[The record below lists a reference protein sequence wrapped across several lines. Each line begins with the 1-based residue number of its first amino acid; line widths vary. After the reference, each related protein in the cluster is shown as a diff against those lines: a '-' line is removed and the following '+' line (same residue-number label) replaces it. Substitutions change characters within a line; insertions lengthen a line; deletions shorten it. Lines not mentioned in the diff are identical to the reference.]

1 MLRIQRV
8 LLLCLTAAITG
19 CTGLGR
25 MQAPAISAEEYA
37 RHIATLSADEFE
49 GRKPGTA
56 GERKTVEYLVAEFK
70 KLGLE
75 PGNGDSFLQQVPI
88 VEITAG
94 SDARLQLGSAE
105 LKYMQDMVIWTK
117 RLVPE
122 ISVADSPLVFVGHGV
137 VAPELGWN
145 DYAGVDMRG
154 KTAVILINDPG
165 FATNDPKL
173 FRGRAMTYYGRW
185 TYKFEEAMRQGAA
198 GALIIHDDVPA
209 AYPWDTVQNSWSGPQ
224 LDTVAADGNASRAAI
239 EGWITRS
246 AGDALL
252 RQNGLSYE
260 QMLQAASR
268 PGFKPIELAQ
278 RASGSLRNA
287 IRRSSSPNV
296 IARLPG
302 SKHPDE
308 YVFYMA
314 HWDHLG
320 RAFGRSG
327 DTIFNGALDNATGTA
342 GLLTIA
348 KAYSEMRQR
357 PERSIVFLAVTLEES
372 GLLGS
377 AYYVANP
384 VYPLNRTVAAFNMD
398 AITWGGPTKDVTVV
412 GYGASELEDYLV
424 RAARR
429 QDRVVMPEPTP
440 ENGFFFRSD
449 HFPFAKGGVP
459 ALSLSEPKQLATA
472 DAILDIL
479 SENREQAVV
488 GVNAS
493 GQVREF
499 QLRIRLKFS
508 LRTPQG
514 RELLPVPQPQPA
526 PVGVVSPVLLA
537 LQTAAE
543 ISSQSSAFAESLC
556 FYIFT
561 GGFEIF
567 YLFGHFI
574 NDFRDS
580 L

>member
-1 MLRIQRV
+1 MLRLRNV
-8 LLLCLTAAITG
+8 LFMGCVALLAG
-19 CTGLGR
+19 CAGVGR

-37 RHIATLSADEFE
+37 RHIAALASDEFE

-94 SDARLQLGSAE
+94 SDAQLRLGATDLQ
-105 LKYMQDMVIWTK
+105 YMRDMVIWTK

-122 ISVADSPLVFVGHGV
+122 ITLTDSPLVFVGHGV

-165 FATNDPKL
+165 FATNDPQL

-224 LDTVAADGNASRAAI
+224 LDTVAADGNAGRAAI
-239 EGWITRS
+239 EGWITRA

-268 PGFKPIELAQ
+268 PGFKPVELAQ

-327 DTIFNGALDNATGTA
+327 DTIFNGALDNATGTS

-348 KAYSEMRQR
+348 KAYSEMRRR

-449 HFPFAKGGVP
+449 HFNFAKVGVP
-459 ALSLSEPKQLATA
+459 ALYIKLGVDDREKGAEWAKARNAEFTLKDYHKPSDEFRPDIDLRGGLEDVTLLYDIGRTLANERRFPQWYPQSEFRAARDRSLK
-472 DAILDIL
+472 D
-479 SENREQAVV
+479 
-488 GVNAS
+488 
-493 GQVREF
+493 
-499 QLRIRLKFS
+499 
-508 LRTPQG
+508 
-514 RELLPVPQPQPA
+514 
-526 PVGVVSPVLLA
+526 
-537 LQTAAE
+537 
-543 ISSQSSAFAESLC
+543 QS
-556 FYIFT
+556 
-561 GGFEIF
+561 
-567 YLFGHFI
+567 
-574 NDFRDS
+574 R
-580 L
+580 

>member
-8 LLLCLTAAITG
+8 LLLCLMAVVAG
-19 CTGLGR
+19 CAGLGR

-117 RLVPE
+117 RLVPA
-122 ISVADSPLVFVGHGV
+122 ISLADSPLVFVGHGV

-239 EGWITRS
+239 EGWITRA

-449 HFPFAKGGVP
+449 HFNFAKVGVP
-459 ALSLSEPKQLATA
+459 ALYIKLGVEDREKGAEWAKARNAEFTLKDYHKPSDEFRPGTDLRGGLEDITLLYNIGRTLANERRFPQWYPQSEFRAARDRSLK
-472 DAILDIL
+472 D
-479 SENREQAVV
+479 
-488 GVNAS
+488 
-493 GQVREF
+493 
-499 QLRIRLKFS
+499 
-508 LRTPQG
+508 
-514 RELLPVPQPQPA
+514 
-526 PVGVVSPVLLA
+526 
-537 LQTAAE
+537 
-543 ISSQSSAFAESLC
+543 QS
-556 FYIFT
+556 
-561 GGFEIF
+561 
-567 YLFGHFI
+567 
-574 NDFRDS
+574 R
-580 L
+580 